1 MRDYC
6 ELFKLRYQQL
16 RHKTPKEVCE
26 MQKKQAKEFARVNT
40 KEIRRKESGNRE
52 KKIHKEFLTKLEVQT
67 TI

>member
-1 MRDYC
+1 
-6 ELFKLRYQQL
+6 
-16 RHKTPKEVCE
+16 

>member
-1 MRDYC
+1 MCDYC

-26 MQKKQAKEFARVNT
+26 MQKTSERERKKQ
-40 KEIRRKESGNRE
+40 IRKKESGNRE